1 MRFALDIAPLGELA
15 DPRVL
20 VDLGKAV
27 EASGW
32 DGFSIWDSL
41 GASMRT
47 EAPDPFVALAGV
59 ATATQ
64 RIELLLSVVAL
75 ARRRP
80 QLVAQ
85 SAGTLDRLSDGR
97 LILGIGAG
105 GDEADF
111 TPFGDPWP
119 ASKRIARMDEGATVV
134 DRLLRGETVS
144 HHGPELV
151 VDGVAVGPRPVRQP
165 RPPMW
170 LGAYRRGGIRRAARW
185 DGWIAVTVGED
196 GVSMAMPPSELKG
209 WVSMIGEEREAGGLG
224 EVPFDVAVFGQ
235 AGLGGYEPADYEAAG
250 ATWWLENVSPMRGSV
265 ADITRLVEQGPP
277 RAS

>member
-1 MRFALDIAPLGELA
+1 MRFALDVAPLGELA
-15 DPRVL
+15 DPSVL
-20 VDLGKAV
+20 VDLGQAV

-41 GASMRT
+41 GATMRT

-85 SAGTLDRLSDGR
+85 SAGTVDRLSGGR

-105 GDEADF
+105 GDERDF
-111 TPFGDPWP
+111 TAFRDPWSGP
-119 ASKRIARMDEGATVV
+119 ERIARMDEAATIV

-144 HHGPELV
+144 HQGPGFFV
-151 VDGVAVGPRPVRQP
+151 GDVRVGPHPIRQP

-196 GVSMAMPPSELKG
+196 GVSMAMPPNELAD
-209 WVSMIGEEREAGGLG
+209 WVSMIREERESAGLAGG
-224 EVPFDVAVFGQ
+224 PFDVAVFGQ
-235 AGLGGYEPADYEAAG
+235 AGLGGFEPTDYAAAG

-265 ADITRLVEQGPP
+265 EEITRLVEAGPP
-277 RAS
+277 RGA

>member
-1 MRFALDIAPLGELA
+1 MRFALDVAPLGDLA
-15 DPRVL
+15 DPAVL
-20 VDLGKAV
+20 VELGRSV
-27 EASGW
+27 EAAGW

-59 ATATQ
+59 AAATE

-85 SAGTLDRLSDGR
+85 AAGTLDRLSGGR

-111 TPFGDPWP
+111 AAFGDPWP
-119 ASKRIARMDEGATVV
+119 AAERIARMDEAATIV
-134 DRLLRGETVS
+134 DRLLRGETVA
-144 HHGPELV
+144 HQGAFLV
-151 VDGVAVGPRPVRQP
+151 DDMAVGPRPIRQP

-170 LGAYRRGGIRRAARW
+170 LGAFRRGGIRRAARW

-196 GVSMAMPPSELKG
+196 GVSMAMPPNELAS
-209 WVSMIGEEREAGGLG
+209 WVSMVHEEREAAGVA
-224 EVPFDVAVFGQ
+224 EAPFDVAVFGQ
-235 AGLGGYEPADYEAAG
+235 AGLGGFEPADYGAAG

-265 ADITRLVEQGPP
+265 VDITRLVGAGPP

>member
-1 MRFALDIAPLGELA
+1 MRFALDVAPLGDLA
-15 DPRVL
+15 DPAVL
-20 VDLGKAV
+20 AGLGREV
-27 EASGW
+27 ERAGW
-32 DGFSIWDSL
+32 NGFSIWDSL

-59 ATATQ
+59 ATATE

-85 SAGTLDRLSDGR
+85 AAGTLDRLSGGR

-111 TPFGDPWP
+111 AVFGDPWP
-119 ASKRIARMDEGATVV
+119 AAERIARMDEAATIV
-134 DRLLRGETVS
+134 DRLLRGETVT
-144 HHGPELV
+144 HRGPAFV
-151 VDGVAVGPRPVRQP
+151 VDGMAVGPRPLRQP
-165 RPPMW
+165 RPPVWM
-170 LGAYRRGGIRRAARW
+170 GAFRRGGIRRAARW

-196 GVSMAMPPSELKG
+196 GVSMAMPPHELAG
-209 WVSMIGEEREAGGLG
+209 WVSMIRDEREAAGLAQAS
-224 EVPFDVAVFGQ
+224 FDVAVFGQ
-235 AGLGGYEPADYEAAG
+235 AGLGGFEPADYEAAG

-265 ADITRLVEQGPP
+265 ADITRLVEKGPP
-277 RAS
+277 RGS